1 MPTLFFKLVFFF
13 KQKTAYELRISD
25 WSSDVCSSDLDVGQP
40 QHRLTELFPAD
51 EFTADGGAEALR
63 EQRRGTLLSRSLEAA
78 IDVVTRQYRIVL
90 ECAIGSIEIATA
102 DGLHDTIGE
111 CRNFIFRLERARR
124 DRSNKQNG
132 KAAGR
137 EKGWQYG

>member
-1 MPTLFFKLVFFF
+1 MLVDSLISVRVV
-13 KQKTAYELRISD
+13 QGGGLRAPAEFTEHPAVRCQVKVESPRQR
-25 WSSDVCSSDLDVGQP
+25 LLLRPFDVGQP

-90 ECAIGSIEIATA
+90 ECAIGSIEK
-102 DGLHDTIGE
+102 IGSAS
-111 CRNFIFRLERARR
+111 CRERVC
-124 DRSNKQNG
+124 KHV
-132 KAAGR
+132 
-137 EKGWQYG
+137 